1 MFYLKTF
8 HLFYGAGRSKGWV
21 DQLDQLV
28 TKEHTAGMAT
38 SAAIKP
44 RATRKLKANAAGRKP
59 ALQVNI
65 YEAKTQLSSL
75 VQRAAN
81 GEEIVIAKAGQPL
94 ARIVAMPE
102 PEKKPERRKFGQNFL
117 GITYMAPD
125 WDAPMTEEELAK
137 WGL

>member
-1 MFYLKTF
+1 
-8 HLFYGAGRSKGWV
+8 
-21 DQLDQLV
+21 
-28 TKEHTAGMAT
+28 MAT
-38 SAAIKP
+38 SSAIKP
-44 RATRKLKANAAGRKP
+44 RVERKLKAKP

-75 VQRAAN
+75 VQRAAK

-94 ARIVAMPE
+94 ARIVAMPKAE
-102 PEKKPERRKFGQNFL
+102 TQRRRVGGQNFL

-125 WDAPMTEEELAK
+125 WDAPMTEEELAE